1 MTRSNINKK
10 VIGTVHPV
18 ALTHAHKPL
27 SGSVC
32 VGVSFLIIGSL
43 RRTRNTEV
51 SEA

>member
-18 ALTHAHKPL
+18 AHPYTRKPL

-32 VGVSFLIIGSL
+32 MGVSI
-43 RRTRNTEV
+43 
-51 SEA
+51 